1 MRGIKTTKSRL
12 RKIIFTEVA
21 KMAFEGWD
29 EKKFENLPYKIIQG
43 DVAQYRDSVFV
54 EREVVAERLRAAMG
68 VSLRDFNDFA
78 SICEGVD
85 ESLVDEKYYEPPLID
100 IIKFACNRCPEN
112 RIFVTNACQNCLEHP
127 CVEVCPKKAVSIKN
141 GRSFI
146 DEEKCVKCGM
156 CMNACSYHAIVRQER
171 PCAKVCGMNAIK
183 SDALGRA
190 EIDPD
195 KCVSCGMC
203 LVNCPFGAIIDK
215 SQIYQT
221 ITALKSKTP
230 VYAAIAPAFAGQFG
244 NVSTGKIRTAFKEL
258 GFEDVVEVA
267 VGADLC
273 TIEEAQDFMKEVP
286 EKQPFMAT
294 SCCPAWSVMAKKLF
308 PEFASYISMA
318 LTPMVLT
325 ARLIKEKHP
334 ECKVVFVGPCAA
346 KKLEASHALQK
357 IAVIFARFCKLQ
369 HLAAFRQTF
378 YYHFADIQALINWGV
393 QQYTH
398 GCVETAKNAK
408 DMKEATIIYLNEIEK
423 NKLFLKKCLSSSLGQ
438 YMTKLIRNSIIEY
451 STEFY
456 YRSIKTEYA
465 RADIAQFIIEFT
477 ANGVAGF
484 ILSHMLD
491 DDKVDIKDL
500 AEKMYD
506 CVFSRLANGNT
517 PYDSNE

>member
-112 RIFVTNACQNCLEHP
+112 RVFVTDACQNCLEHP

-346 KKLEASHALQK
+346 KKLEASRRTIRSYVDFVL
-357 IAVIFARFCKLQ
+357 
-369 HLAAFRQTF
+369 TF
-378 YYHFADIQALINWGV
+378 EEFSSIL
-393 QQYTH
+393 
-398 GCVETAKNAK
+398 EAKN
-408 DMKEATIIYLNEIEK
+408 I
-423 NKLFLKKCLSSSLGQ
+423 
-438 YMTKLIRNSIIEY
+438 
-451 STEFY
+451 
-456 YRSIKTEYA
+456 
-465 RADIAQFIIEFT
+465 DIAQCEEDKPLGSESSGDGKSF
-477 ANGVAGF
+477 AVSGGVAKAVKDAINKLDPDREVLTARAEGLPECRKMLQLAKAGKYNGYLLEGMACPGGCVAGAGTIAPVKKSTVAVTQMAQNSEEQNVLSSKYKEYLR
-484 ILSHMLD
+484 ILE
-491 DDKVDIKDL
+491 
-500 AEKMYD
+500 EK
-506 CVFSRLANGNT
+506 
-517 PYDSNE
+517 

>member
-1 MRGIKTTKSRL
+1 MAKNLEGVLIYMRGIKTTKSRL
-12 RKIIFTEVA
+12 RKTIFTEVA

-43 DVAQYRDSVFV
+43 EVAQYRDSVFV

-68 VSLRDFNDFA
+68 VSLRNFNDFE

-112 RIFVTNACQNCLEHP
+112 RVFVTNACQNCLEHP
-127 CVEVCPKKAVSIKN
+127 CVEVCPKKAISIKN

-156 CMNACSYHAIVRQER
+156 CINSCSYHAIIRQER
-171 PCAKVCGMNAIK
+171 PCSKVCGMDAIK

-258 GFEDVVEVA
+258 GFEDVFEVA

-334 ECKVVFVGPCAA
+334 DCKVVFVGPCAA
-346 KKLEASHALQK
+346 KKLEASRRTIRSYVDFVLTFEEFSSILEAKNIDISQCEESEPLGGDSSGDGKGFAVSGGVAKAVENAIKKMDPNREVLTARAEGLPECRKMLQ
-357 IAVIFARFCKLQ
+357 
-369 HLAAFRQTF
+369 LAKAGK
-378 YYHFADIQALINWGV
+378 YNGYLLEGMACPG
-393 QQYTH
+393 
-398 GCVETAKNAK
+398 GCVAGAG
-408 DMKEATIIYLNEIEK
+408 TIAPV
-423 NKLFLKKCLSSSLGQ
+423 KKSSVAVTQMAQKSEEQNVLSS
-438 YMTKLIRNSIIEY
+438 KFKEY
-451 STEFY
+451 L
-456 YRSIKTEYA
+456 R
-465 RADIAQFIIEFT
+465 
-477 ANGVAGF
+477 
-484 ILSHMLD
+484 ILE
-491 DDKVDIKDL
+491 
-500 AEKMYD
+500 EK
-506 CVFSRLANGNT
+506 
-517 PYDSNE
+517 

>member
-21 KMAFEGWD
+21 KMAYEGWD
-29 EKKFENLPYKIIQG
+29 EKKFENLPYKIITG

-68 VSLRDFNDFA
+68 LSLRDFNDFS
-78 SICEGVD
+78 SICEGID

-112 RIFVTNACQNCLEHP
+112 RVYVTNACQNCLEHP

-141 GRSFI
+141 SRSFI

-156 CMNACSYHAIVRQER
+156 CINACSYNAIVRQER
-171 PCAKVCGMNAIK
+171 PCSKVCGMDAIK
-183 SDALGRA
+183 SDELGRA

-203 LVNCPFGAIIDK
+203 LVSCPFGAIIDK

-221 ITALKSKTP
+221 ITALKSDTP

-258 GFEDVVEVA
+258 GFEDVLEVA

-334 ECKVVFVGPCAA
+334 DCKVVFVGPCAA
-346 KKLEASHALQK
+346 KKLEASRRTIRSYVDFVLTFEEFSS
-357 IAVIFARFCKLQ
+357 ILEARN
-369 HLAAFRQTF
+369 
-378 YYHFADIQALINWGV
+378 I
-393 QQYTH
+393 
-398 GCVETAKNAK
+398 
-408 DMKEATIIYLNEIEK
+408 
-423 NKLFLKKCLSSSLGQ
+423 
-438 YMTKLIRNSIIEY
+438 
-451 STEFY
+451 
-456 YRSIKTEYA
+456 
-465 RADIAQFIIEFT
+465 DIAQCEEGEPLGADSSGDGKGF
-477 ANGVAGF
+477 AVSGGVAKAVENAIKEMDPGREVLTARAEGLPECRKMLQLAKAGKYNGYLLEGMACPGGCVAGAGTIANVKKSSVAVTQMAQKSEDQNVLSSKF
-484 ILSHMLD
+484 KEYLHILE
-491 DDKVDIKDL
+491 
-500 AEKMYD
+500 EK
-506 CVFSRLANGNT
+506 
-517 PYDSNE
+517 